1 MNRRRLLIT
10 IASLFTL
17 CAGLFAV
24 GDTYIYD
31 VWRNIQK
38 SPDVYRVVDVVY
50 SEDFGLDKK
59 FSAPSNVFCTK
70 DKLYIVDS
78 GNNRIVEAQYT
89 DSKKIK
95 YLRTIDSFKAPEG
108 IVNTFA
114 NPTDVFVN
122 KDGSFFIADRD
133 NGRVVK
139 LDKDLNFLLNF
150 IEPNDATYEKGKTFL
165 PEKVVADAKGRAYVL
180 ARNVNKG
187 FIKYEDDGTFT
198 GFFGAGEVTYDWT
211 DYIWKKFA
219 TRAQRDQ
226 MESFV
231 PTEYSGAYIDP
242 EGFIYATVKNF
253 KPFELL
259 TDQAKPIRRL
269 NALGNDILIKDDLP
283 PVGDLQW
290 GTTVGLDS
298 PSHFND
304 VTVLENDIYVVVDE
318 NRGRIFGYNNQGYLL
333 YAFSNSGN
341 IEGFFRL
348 PVAIDHINRDLFVLD
363 QTNGSVTIFTPTNF
377 GNMIYDATDYYAKGE
392 YDKSAKEW
400 EQVLKLNGNYDLA
413 YEGLGKSY
421 LRQNKYKEAMEYF
434 KTKRFKKSYSK
445 AFMYYRKEW
454 IEAHLGA
461 IMVILCIL
469 VFTSFIVK
477 FIRKFVRELKSL

>member
-10 IASLFTL
+10 IASLFTF

-31 VWRNIQK
+31 VWSNVEK
-38 SPDVYRVVDVVY
+38 SPDMYRVVDVVY
-50 SEDFGLDKK
+50 AESFGLEKK
-59 FSAPSNVFCTK
+59 FSAPANIFCK
-70 DKLYIVDS
+70 ENKLYIVDS
-78 GNNRIVEAQYT
+78 GNNRIVELIYT
-89 DSKKIK
+89 DSKH
-95 YLRTIDSFKAPEG
+95 LEFSRVIDSFKAPEG
-108 IVNTFA
+108 VVNTFS
-114 NPTDVFVN
+114 NPTDIFVN
-122 KDGSFFIADRD
+122 KDDSIFVADRD

-139 LDKDLNFLLNF
+139 LDKDLNYLLTF
-150 IEPNDATYEKGKTFL
+150 VEPDDPTYEKGKTFY
-165 PEKVVADAKGRAYVL
+165 PEKVVADVKGRTYVL

-187 FIKYEDDGTFT
+187 FIKYESDGTFT

-211 DYIWKKFA
+211 DYLWKKFS

-231 PTEYSGAYIDP
+231 PTEYSGAYMDP

-253 KPFELL
+253 KPYELL
-259 TDQAKPIRRL
+259 SDQAKPIRRL

-290 GTTVGLDS
+290 GTSVGLDS

-304 VTVLENDIYVVVDE
+304 VTVLENDIYVVIDE
-318 NRGRIFGYNNQGYLL
+318 NRGRIFGYNNQGFLL
-333 YAFSNSGN
+333 YAFGNSGN

-348 PVAIDHINRDLFVLD
+348 PAAIEHINRDLFVLD
-363 QTNGSVTIFTPTNF
+363 QANGSVTVFTPTGF
-377 GNMIYDATDYYAKGE
+377 GNLIYDATDYYAKGE
-392 YDKSAKEW
+392 YDKSAEQW
-400 EQVLKLNGNYDLA
+400 EEVLKLNGNYDLA

-421 LRQNKYKEAMEYF
+421 LRQEKYKEAMEYF

-454 IEAHLGA
+454 IEKNLGW
-461 IMVILCIL
+461 VVLVLCI
-469 VFTSFIVK
+469 VIFVPFIVK
-477 FIRKFVRELKSL
+477 AIKKFVRELKSL

>member
-1 MNRRRLLIT
+1 MNRRRLIIT

-31 VWRNIQK
+31 VWNNIEK
-38 SPDVYRVVDVVY
+38 SPDVYRVVDVIY
-50 SEDFGLDKK
+50 AEDFGLDKK
-59 FSAPSNVFCTK
+59 FSAPANIFCN
-70 DKLYIVDS
+70 DNKLFVVDS
-78 GNNRIVEAQYT
+78 GNNRIIEAEYT
-89 DSKKIK
+89 ASKKIQ
-95 YLRTIDSFKAPEG
+95 YIRTIDSFNAPDG

-122 KDGSFFIADRD
+122 KDGSYFIADRD

-139 LDKDLNFLLNF
+139 LDKDLNYLLTF
-150 IEPNDATYEKGKTFL
+150 IEPDDATYEKGKTFL

-198 GFFGAGEVTYDWT
+198 GFYGASEVTYEWT
-211 DYIWKKFA
+211 DYIWKKFS

-231 PTEYSGAYIDP
+231 PTEYSGCYMDP
-242 EGFIYATVKNF
+242 EGFIYATVKTF
-253 KPFELL
+253 KPWELL
-259 TDQAKPIRRL
+259 SDQAKPIRRL
-269 NALGNDILIKDDLP
+269 NALGDDILIKDEVP

-290 GTTVGLDS
+290 GTSVGLDS

-348 PVAIDHINRDLFVLD
+348 PAAVDHINRDLFVLD
-363 QTNGSVTIFTPTNF
+363 QTNASVTVFTPTKF
-377 GNMIYDATDYYAKGE
+377 GHMIYDATDYYAKGE
-392 YDKSAKEW
+392 YDKSAAEW

-434 KTKRFKKSYSK
+434 KTKRFRKSYSK

-461 IMVILCIL
+461 VMLVLCIII
-469 VFTSFIVK
+469 FTPFIVK
-477 FIRKFVRELKSL
+477 FIRNFVRELKSL